1 MGNLSP
7 MIKQQCKSAL
17 GMITLKMYVG
27 NKVVLY
33 LMFLKL
39 MVGIGPTF
47 RCFTLVMPVASEKNM
62 YQLLLLLF
70 FKQTSNENH
79 VGWKELI
86 LAVSTYMCNVYFL
99 NSFDFFFKI
108 LNHFFFPQVQIF

>member
-1 MGNLSP
+1 MGSLSP

-17 GMITLKMYVG
+17 GIITLKMYVG
-27 NKVVLY
+27 NKVALY

-47 RCFTLVMPVASEKNM
+47 RCFTVVMPVACEKNV

-99 NSFDFFFKI
+99 NSFDLF
-108 LNHFFFPQVQIF
+108 